1 MYMLPLNRIQ
11 YRDRIQYRGGKR
23 RIIGVS
29 CLAGRPRIIRVS
41 CLLAALV
48 SAGILQP
55 AQAQIAPTQ
64 VITTAAPS
72 LRIPTDARATGMGN
86 VGIATA
92 PDASSN
98 YWNLAKTPFADK
110 QSEVA
115 LNYSPWMPQVTSGM
129 YLLGLSGY
137 YRLDSRQAVTAS
149 VRYFSL
155 GNFQLKDINDNV
167 LQSANPNEMSADLG
181 YARKLSDKWSV
192 GVALRFIESKLVT
205 GTYEGMTYKA
215 GVAVAGD
222 VSVFYNGRNREGQGF
237 SAGLVLSNVGSR
249 ISYTDDPD
257 QKDFLPANL
266 GAGVAYTIAPDEE
279 NTLTFAVDIN
289 KLLVPA
295 APTNASD
302 SASYYKDG
310 VLQSL
315 GKGFGNNAWQY
326 GIGAEYTYHKQFSL
340 RVGYDGESESEGN
353 QKGFTAGLGLSFHP
367 VTINLSYLA
376 PGGAGGTGAQNPL
389 SNTLR
394 FGILFALGK

>member
-1 MYMLPLNRIQ
+1 MQSLY
-11 YRDRIQYRGGKR
+11 KKA
-23 RIIGVS
+23 VF
-29 CLAGRPRIIRVS
+29 
-41 CLLAALV
+41 LAAVLL
-48 SAGILQP
+48 SSGIARQ

-137 YRLDSRQAVTAS
+137 YRLDSDQAVTAS
-149 VRYFSL
+149 VRYFNL
-155 GNFQLKDINDNV
+155 GNFQLKDVNDNV
-167 LQSANPNEMSADLG
+167 LESTNPYEMSADLG

-192 GVALRFIESKLVT
+192 GVALRFIQSKLAT
-205 GTYEGMTYKA
+205 GTYVGTTYKA

-222 VSVFYNGRNREGQGF
+222 VSVFYNGKNVEGQGF
-237 SAGLVLSNVGSR
+237 SAGLALSNLGSK
-249 ISYTDDPD
+249 ISYTNDPS

-266 GAGVAYTIAPDEE
+266 GLGLAYTLAPDED
-279 NTLTFAVDIN
+279 NALTFAADIN

-295 APTNASD
+295 APRNASD
-302 SASYYKDG
+302 SAGYYNDG

-315 GKGFGNNAWQY
+315 GKGFGNSAWQY
-326 GIGAEYTYHKQFSL
+326 GVGAEYTYHRQFSL
-340 RVGYDGESESEGN
+340 RVGYYGESDSEGG
-353 QKGFTAGLGLSFHP
+353 QKGLTAGIGLVFHP
-367 VTINLSYLA
+367 VTLNVSYLA
-376 PGGAGGTGAQNPL
+376 PGGTGGTGAQNPL
-389 SNTLR
+389 SNTIRL
-394 FGILFALGK
+394 GVLFVLGK